1 MEETQSNSLL
11 STLSG
16 NTLVTET
23 GVIDRVKVPIYDHGI
38 IALFEKEIGTGG
50 ICAGLFLER
59 AHEPVALYFVV
70 GLSVFAGSEPG
81 WLSQN

>member
-23 GVIDRVKVPIYDHGI
+23 GVIDRAKVPIYDHGI

-50 ICAGLFLER
+50 ICAGLFFR
-59 AHEPVALYFVV
+59 ASPRARGSLFCCRALT
-70 GLSVFAGSEPG
+70 SC
-81 WLSQN
+81 